1 MNDKPNIGEVRRA
14 REIGKS
20 GCNGLGK
27 YIWVACAD
35 CGLERWI
42 YLTDYKKGKCQ
53 SCHTCSIR
61 KIGRKHKSF
70 VWSEER
76 KDTIRG
82 DKNPRWNGGRT
93 QYQGYILIHLQPSD
107 FFYPMARDNGYVRE
121 HRLVMAKHLGRCLL
135 PWEIV
140 HHKNHIRDDN
150 RFENLSLELV
160 NNHNQLTI
168 LERKYKRLKE
178 ENKVLKLELRKYQS
192 D

>member
-1 MNDKPNIGEVRRA
+1 
-14 REIGKS
+14 
-20 GCNGLGK
+20 
-27 YIWVACAD
+27 
-35 CGLERWI
+35 
-42 YLTDYKKGKCQ
+42 
-53 SCHTCSIR
+53 
-61 KIGRKHKSF
+61 
-70 VWSEER
+70 
-76 KDTIRG
+76 
-82 DKNPRWNGGRT
+82 
-93 QYQGYILIHLQPSD
+93 
-107 FFYPMARDNGYVRE
+107 MARDNGYVRE